1 MHEQSKAAKRRI
13 ADAAFLTRYMA
24 GEALDIGAG
33 PDGLSRHIGAFP
45 LLRSVREWDRPDGD
59 AQHLAG
65 VADASF
71 DLVHASHCLEHMV
84 DPRIALGHWIR
95 VTKPGGHLVITV
107 PDEDMY
113 ERGQWPSRANADHKW
128 TFTAFKAESWAPKS
142 INLVDLAR
150 EFGGLVELE
159 RIQVVRDFFRPEL
172 TGDQTMGPVAEC
184 AIELVLRRRP
194 DAVAAPMLHGA
205 ADRSLIPPVGRMR
218 LKSCRQGLMLFNSQ
232 DTNVG
237 QLLDTYGE
245 YAEHEVALFARLLRP
260 GDVAVD
266 AGANIG
272 SLSVA
277 MARQVGP
284 GGRVHAFEPQ
294 PHVYRNLVANAALN
308 ELDQLDC
315 WNAALGEAPGTI
327 EVPRMDPN
335 SRHSFGS
342 VALDPGLRDAAAD
355 AGRGALVP
363 VMTVDGL
370 DLPACRLIKADVE
383 GMEAH
388 VLRGAGQ
395 TITRHRPLLY
405 LEAELKDAVP
415 ALLAEVTALGYA
427 AYWHVVPYAQ
437 AGNLYG
443 RAVEFFRGIVAV
455 NLLAAPPGF
464 TVRGLPPVRSADW
477 QADLRQA
484 AA

>member
-33 PDGLSRHIGAFP
+33 PDGLSRHLGAFP

-59 AQHLAG
+59 AQYLAG
-65 VADASF
+65 LADASF

-84 DPRIALGHWIR
+84 DPRVALGHWIR

-113 ERGQWPSRANADHKW
+113 ERGHWPSRANADHKW
-128 TFTAFKAESWAPKS
+128 SFTAFKAESWAPKS
-142 INLVDLAR
+142 VNLVDLAR
-150 EFGGLVELE
+150 EFGGVAELE
-159 RIQVVRDFFRPEL
+159 RIQVVRDFFRPDLE
-172 TGDQTMGPVAEC
+172 GDQTMGPVAEC
-184 AIELVLRRRP
+184 AIELVLRRR
-194 DAVAAPMLHGA
+194 AEAMAAPMLHGA
-205 ADRSLIPPVGRMR
+205 ADRCLIPPTGRMR
-218 LKSCRQGLMLFNSQ
+218 LKSCRQGLMLFSSQ

-237 QLLDTYGE
+237 RLLDIYGE
-245 YAEHEVALFARLLRP
+245 YAEQEATLFARLLRP

-272 SLSVA
+272 GLAVA

-284 GGRVHAFEPQ
+284 RGRVHAFEPQ
-294 PHVYRNLVANAALN
+294 PHVYRTLVANAALN
-308 ELDQLDC
+308 ELDQLEC

-327 EVPRMDPN
+327 EVPRMDPTA
-335 SRHSFGS
+335 RHSFGS
-342 VALDPGLRDAAAD
+342 VALDPSRRDAAAD
-355 AGRGALVP
+355 AARGLLVP

-370 DLPACRLIKADVE
+370 ALPSCRLIKADVE

-388 VLRGAGQ
+388 VLRGAGE
-395 TITRHRPLLY
+395 TIARHHPLLY
-405 LEAELKDAVP
+405 LEAEMQASVP
-415 ALLAEVTALGYA
+415 PLLEELARLGYA
-427 AYWHVVPYAQ
+427 PYWHVVPYVQ
-437 AGNLYG
+437 PGNFHG
-443 RAVEFFRGIVAV
+443 RPVEFFRGVVAV
-455 NLLAAPPGF
+455 NLLAAPPGL
-464 TVRGLPPVRSADW
+464 TVNGLPPVRSADW
-477 QADLRQA
+477 QADLRPA